1 MEADT
6 HTQSRVIGL
15 GIKIALLSANI
26 LVLWLFAP
34 LPVLLY
40 TGLGLSAVGLFFI
53 ITGTVQVAIQ
63 SKGKKRAMTFQR
75 FRDSMAFSKSYM
87 RLNLRYTVLTAIGL
101 MIAIA
106 TLSQGFIVSQGIQQ
120 DYIFSKTDPNT
131 MPTITVTTTIAG
143 YADYSMPNPENKTL
157 TILNTISTY
166 VHDISSNYGF
176 RSPEKEYSVIKITGF
191 SLLIN
196 NKLHYVTMLGISPD
210 TARAIWG
217 QEIAETLPNS
227 PGSFA
232 ALLFGSVLSSY
243 PNISTNNPQLLSYSY
258 TGKDQNDQP
267 LTSTLRVNASITQ
280 LFKLSNDV
288 SVRLPFELGF
298 AGSITFL
305 FDISKI
311 DGYRAWLNYIPSGL
325 VIQAFFHP
333 WKAIS
338 PIDTSERLNDM
349 AKDIQL
355 NRNLILFDEPYYKI
369 TRATSPVGGIII
381 SLQSFL
387 SAVQFIMF
395 LFIVPIIG
403 GALFLA
409 LYSFGLIETRKRR
422 FVAIIKS
429 RGASSAQVATALSLE
444 VITSAVLGF
453 ATGLLFSI
461 ASTPFVVGFLD
472 LQVAGGA
479 FSLFWDTRDT
489 MLKIAAFSVLIAFDL
504 NISEILY
511 LSPLTVSEAEEPEEK
526 EVTGW
531 KKYYFDLFL
540 LLVGIL
546 MTLILEMLKN
556 REASEVQTILM
567 LAVSP
572 IALLGISIGSVLTV
586 SRYFSPIAKS
596 IGDWGWKRIGNI
608 TFFSLKNLN
617 LRKES
622 SSGLASLLLLTSLIG
637 VFLVA
642 VPFSLGVGAQEQLY
656 YQLGGEINLSQLYQW
671 NGTDMSFLSEVE
683 GIKAMTNVFLI
694 EFDIFTASSTIEQ
707 NVRILGINT
716 TTFLQAAYLK
726 QEFLN
731 FPMNSIPDRLTMEPN
746 TTKKFPAFIWSADA
760 REKVVDEDSSITFS
774 FSDKNQPLLRHD
786 YIFDIQGFF
795 DYWPLL
801 VPSNNLR
808 SGYRLVVPLDAIY
821 SLLEILFTNQVKVRE
836 PMVIANV
843 ADSYDRV
850 DVANAMLSAA
860 SKIATTP
867 RVETISTTTENQ
879 ASQAVLAT
887 VPLIVRLGY
896 IAIILQALIGVGM
909 FASLTI
915 SMRKREIGLY
925 KALGMTRAQLGKI
938 FLTEILYV
946 LLFSMTLGLAFGL
959 FTARSLMI
967 VISLPG
973 LGGALPPYQP
983 FIPIP
988 RILELLGT
996 LVTGGLI
1003 AAIYPAYQLAAQKSG
1018 EIMKV
1023 E

>member
-1 MEADT
+1 M
-6 HTQSRVIGL
+6 L
-15 GIKIALLSANI
+15 G
-26 LVLWLFAP
+26 V
-34 LPVLLY
+34 
-40 TGLGLSAVGLFFI
+40 
-53 ITGTVQVAIQ
+53 
-63 SKGKKRAMTFQR
+63 
-75 FRDSMAFSKSYM
+75 
-87 RLNLRYTVLTAIGL
+87 
-101 MIAIA
+101 
-106 TLSQGFIVSQGIQQ
+106 
-120 DYIFSKTDPNT
+120 
-131 MPTITVTTTIAG
+131 
-143 YADYSMPNPENKTL
+143 
-157 TILNTISTY
+157 
-166 VHDISSNYGF
+166 
-176 RSPEKEYSVIKITGF
+176 SPE
-191 SLLIN
+191 
-196 NKLHYVTMLGISPD
+196 

-217 QEIAETLPNS
+217 EEIANS
-227 PGSFA
+227 LSNTPGSFS
-232 ALLFGSVLSSY
+232 ALLYGSVLTNY
-243 PNISTNNPQLLSYSY
+243 PNVPSNAALPLSYSY
-258 TGKDQNDQP
+258 VGKDENGQP
-267 LTSTLRVNASITQ
+267 RSNTLKVNASITQ
-280 LFKLSNDV
+280 VVELPSDV
-288 SVRLPFELGF
+288 SVRMPFELGF

-305 FDISKI
+305 FDVSKV
-311 DGYRAWLNYIPSGL
+311 DSYRAWLGYIPAGIM
-325 VIQAFFHP
+325 IQAFFHP
-333 WKAIS
+333 WKAID
-338 PIDTSERLNDM
+338 PMDTSERLNDM
-349 AKDIQL
+349 ARDIQL

-369 TRATSPVGGIII
+369 TRATSPVGGIIL
-381 SLQSFL
+381 SLQNFL

-395 LFIVPIIG
+395 LFIIPIIG

-444 VITSAVLGF
+444 IITSALLGF
-453 ATGLLFSI
+453 VAGIFFSI
-461 ASTPFVVGFLD
+461 ISTPFVVDFLD
-472 LQVAGGA
+472 LRVTGGA
-479 FSLFWDTRDT
+479 FSLFWDTRGT
-489 MLKIAAFSVLIAFDL
+489 MLKIAAFAILVAFDL

-526 EVTGW
+526 EITGW

-546 MTLILEMLKN
+546 MTLILEVLKN
-556 REASEVQTILM
+556 RAASEVQTILM
-567 LAVSP
+567 LAVAP
-572 IALLGISIGSVLTV
+572 VALLGISIGSVLTV

-596 IGDWGWKRIGNI
+596 IGDWGWKRVGNI

-642 VPFSLGVGAQEQLY
+642 VPYSLGVGAQEQLY
-656 YQLGGEINLSQLYQW
+656 YQLGGEVNLSQLYQW
-671 NGTDMSFLSEVE
+671 NGTDMSFLSGVD
-683 GIKAMTNVFLI
+683 GIRAMTNVFLI
-694 EFDIFTASSTIEQ
+694 EFDMFTASSTIEQ

-716 TTFLQAAYLK
+716 TSFLQAAYLK
-726 QEFLN
+726 QDFLN
-731 FPMNSIPDRLTMEPN
+731 FPMETITERLTVEPN
-746 TTKKFPAFIWSADA
+746 STKTFPAFIWSTDA
-760 REKVVDEDSSITFS
+760 REKVIDEDSSITFS
-774 FSDKNQPLLRHD
+774 FSDKNEPLKRHD

-795 DYWPLL
+795 DLWPLL
-801 VPSNNLR
+801 VPSTNLR
-808 SGYRLVVPLDAIY
+808 SGYRMVVPLEAIY
-821 SLLEILFTNQVKVRE
+821 SLLDILFTNQVKVRE
-836 PMVIANV
+836 PMVIARI
-843 ADSYDRV
+843 ADGYDRV

-879 ASQAVLAT
+879 ASQAILAT

-896 IAIILQALIGVGM
+896 VAIILQALIGVGM

-946 LLFSMTLGLAFGL
+946 LLFSMALGFAFGL

-983 FIPIP
+983 LIPIP
-988 RILELLGT
+988 RILELLGILT
-996 LVTGGLI
+996 VGGLL